1 MRFNNSPFMTKDLR
15 KATTHR
21 SRMKNI
27 YTRKNIDKIGKNIRS
42 KEIFVL
48 TLFVKPNQ
56 NTLKIVNDLPDNRKF
71 WKTNLTSVIKV

>member
-1 MRFNNSPFMTKDLR
+1 MTKDLR

-27 YTRKNIDKIGKNIRS
+27 YTRKNVDKIGKNIRS

-56 NTLKIVNDLPDNRKF
+56 NTLKIVNDLPNNRKF

>member
-1 MRFNNSPFMTKDLR
+1 MTKNLR
-15 KATTHR
+15 KAITHR

-27 YTRKNIDKIGKNIRS
+27 YTRKNVDKIGKNIRS

-56 NTLKIVNDLPDNRKF
+56 NTLKIVKDLPGNRKF
-71 WKTNLTSVIKV
+71 RKTNLTSIIKV

>member
-1 MRFNNSPFMTKDLR
+1 MTKNLR
-15 KATTHR
+15 KAITHR

-48 TLFVKPNQ
+48 TLFVKLNQ
-56 NTLKIVNDLPDNRKF
+56 NTLKIVKDLPGNRKF